1 MVTDSGTVQEECS
14 LLHVPA
20 VTCRDTTERPE
31 TVECGSN
38 VLCGVS
44 DPERLAECARVMLGA
59 GRDWASPYAED
70 KNVADKVAKTIVST
84 TRSGRSA

>member
-1 MVTDSGTVQEECS
+1 MQEECS

-38 VLCGVS
+38 VLSGVRR
-44 DPERLAECARVMLGA
+44 PERILECVALMVGGSRE
-59 GRDWASPYAED
+59 WASPYAGPLHDE
-70 KNVADKVAKTIVST
+70 VADKVVKFLVGNAS
-84 TRSGRSA
+84 

>member
-1 MVTDSGTVQEECS
+1 MQEECS

-38 VLCGVS
+38 VVSGVRR
-44 DPERLAECARVMLGA
+44 PERILECVALMVGGSRE
-59 GRDWASPYAED
+59 WTSPYAGPLHDE
-70 KNVADKVAKTIVST
+70 VADKVVKFLVGNAS
-84 TRSGRSA
+84 